1 MMIVIAFV
9 AIALLVLSDQLIKI
23 WAIDN
28 LQGQLPL
35 EFIRFGDKPVI
46 NLNYLENRGAAFG
59 SFSGN
64 VVVLVGLTTLMILLA
79 MGYLILNKKN
89 SKFMTVTLTLIIA
102 GGIGNLI
109 DRIARGFVVDYIE
122 IKLFRFAVFNFADMC
137 IVIGAVLLVIY
148 VVFIDKESTKS
159 KYPKRRL

>member
-1 MMIVIAFV
+1 MMTIIAFV

-23 WAIDN
+23 WALEN
-28 LQGQLPL
+28 LRGELPL
-35 EFIRFGDKPVI
+35 EFIKFGDKPII

-64 VVVLVGLTTLMILLA
+64 VIILVGLTALMILLA

-89 SKFMTVTLTLIIA
+89 SKLLTATLSLIIA

-137 IVIGAVLLVIY
+137 IVIGAVLLVLY
-148 VVFIDKESTKS
+148 VIFIDKESTKS